1 MQYTYTL
8 MTDIPLNLST
18 RITTTKME
26 QKKKMT
32 DTLQHFMAKF
42 QPTMVIVGLGL
53 NEVFARDVEKR
64 KKYVDII
71 NQKIDSAGAKV
82 FWMGPAA

>member
-32 DTLQHFMAKF
+32 TIMITTSND
-42 QPTMVIVGLGL
+42 
-53 NEVFARDVEKR
+53 
-64 KKYVDII
+64 
-71 NQKIDSAGAKV
+71 
-82 FWMGPAA
+82 